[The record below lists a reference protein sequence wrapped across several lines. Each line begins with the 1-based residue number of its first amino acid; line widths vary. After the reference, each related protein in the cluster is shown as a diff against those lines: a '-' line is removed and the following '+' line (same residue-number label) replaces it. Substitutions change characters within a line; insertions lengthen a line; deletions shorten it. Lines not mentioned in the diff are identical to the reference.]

1 MYLNAI
7 EIIIAANIIM
17 FKSKKVLM
25 HQLGYKMFFID
36 NPSTTKTSNIKSETD
51 IIAPIEPNISIL

>member
-1 MYLNAI
+1 
-7 EIIIAANIIM
+7 
-17 FKSKKVLM
+17 
-25 HQLGYKMFFID
+25 MFFID